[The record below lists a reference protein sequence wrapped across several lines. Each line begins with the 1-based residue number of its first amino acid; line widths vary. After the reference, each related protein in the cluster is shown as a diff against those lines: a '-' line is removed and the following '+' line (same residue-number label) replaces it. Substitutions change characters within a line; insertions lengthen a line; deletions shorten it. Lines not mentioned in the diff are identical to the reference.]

1 MSYGDNQA
9 QDMSIV
15 PGMEDYSDIKDFL
28 AKHAIT
34 KNVNKKPITNT
45 RIGDNKKNIYGGS
58 YHISD
63 AEYDTFLKLYYRDIV
78 SKNKKEYLTEKQRD
92 DNGPLVVD
100 LDFRYM
106 YDIDEKQHN
115 NTEIEDL
122 ILLYGEEL
130 KKVYQLNKDV
140 NIPVYIFEK
149 PTVNRLKE
157 KNITK
162 DGIHIL
168 IGLQCDR
175 NIQMYIRKKVMESI
189 RDIWS
194 DLPITNTWNDVFD
207 EGISKG
213 HVNWQLYGSR
223 KPGFDKYAITRIFE
237 IGYDDDDDE
246 LSLQEIPVSKFD
258 MEKQFHTLSVR
269 NTNNVSLFMKND
281 FISTFEKM
289 GNEFKQQKRPRN
301 VMIQQTDQS
310 IFENRLLSNIKN
322 REELDH
328 AVDVFLDS
336 VTNNNDEYYLKTMH
350 EYAMILPESY
360 YGEGSYIKWIRVLW
374 CLKNT
379 HPKLLITWLAFSAR
393 KEGFSFSDIPDL
405 CSKWSEQE
413 VKGDDGLTKLSL
425 IHWVKKECEEEYE
438 RIKMNTIDY
447 YIDQTI
453 NSSNS
458 KYKAPDND
466 LAKVLYQWFKHEF
479 VCVGLKNT
487 SWHRFK
493 DNRWKEDD
501 SGVNLRK
508 GISGAIRDLYNQR
521 SVQLMQNISA
531 SKHLLMDSVNNE
543 AEDDVQSEND
553 TNKTKSLQ
561 ILNIIQRLGSTTD
574 KIKIMTEAK
583 ELFYNS
589 YFLQKLDENPYLL
602 CFKNGIVDF
611 KAKTFRK
618 GTPEDYVS
626 RCTNI
631 NYIELNESHNEIKK
645 EITTFMEKLFP
656 ERELCNYMWS
666 HLASTL
672 IGTSANQTF
681 NMYHG
686 HGQNGKSVLI
696 NLMEKVLGDYKGDVP
711 VSLITGARAN
721 VGGLSPEIVQLK
733 GIRYAVMQE
742 PSKKEVINEG
752 IMKQITSGKDPLTGR
767 APYQAQVISFIPQC
781 KLVVACNNLMGIKS
795 NDHGTWR
802 RIRTVPFKSLFT
814 ENPVAGDKDKPY
826 QFKIDKYIDE
836 KFDKWK
842 EVMASMLVD
851 IVYKTDGVVEDCS
864 IVLEKS
870 NEYRESQD
878 YISEFIKDRV
888 IKDTDGKIK
897 KTELNNDFSIW
908 YASNY
913 GGRGPSPKDLH
924 EYMDKQ
930 YGRIRN
936 QSWSGVRI
944 RYEQDNDDIFE
955 KESDDN
961 DITNND
967 L

>member
-1 MSYGDNQA
+1 MSDANKEA
-9 QDMSIV
+9 QSTSIV
-15 PGMEDYSDIKDFL
+15 PGLSDYNDIKDFL
-28 AKHAIT
+28 AKHSIT
-34 KNVNKKPITNT
+34 KNVNKKVITNT
-45 RIGDNKKNIYGGS
+45 RIGDSKTNIHGGS

-92 DNGPLVVD
+92 SDGPLVVD

-106 YDIDEKQHN
+106 YEVDEKQHSG
-115 NTEIEDL
+115 EELEDL
-122 ILLYGEEL
+122 VLLYAEEL
-130 KKVYQLNKDV
+130 KKVYQFDKKET
-140 NIPVYIFEK
+140 IPVYIFEK
-149 PTVNRLKE
+149 PTVNRIKD

-168 IGLQCDR
+168 FGLQCDR
-175 NIQMYIRKKVMESI
+175 TVQTYVRRKVMESVK
-189 RDIWS
+189 DIWS
-194 DLPITNTWNDVFD
+194 NLPITNTWSDVFD

-223 KPGFDKYAITRIFE
+223 KPGFDKYGLQRIFE

-246 LSLQEIPVSKFD
+246 LSLNEITLSKFD
-258 MEKQFHTLSVR
+258 IEKNFYKLSVR
-269 NTNNVSLFMKND
+269 NTKNVSLFMKND
-281 FISTFEKM
+281 FISVYEKM
-289 GNEFKQQKRPRN
+289 GNEFKQTRKPKN
-301 VMIQQTDQS
+301 VIVQQVNINGYDNT
-310 IFENRLLSNIKN
+310 LLSKIKN
-322 REELDH
+322 RDELNH
-328 AVDVFLDS
+328 AVDMFLDS
-336 VTNNNDEYYLKTMH
+336 VTNNNDEYYLKTIH
-350 EYAMILPESY
+350 EYAMVLPESY
-360 YGEGSYIKWIRVLW
+360 YGEGSYSKWIRVLW

-379 HPKLLITWLAFSAR
+379 HPRLLITWLAFSAR
-393 KEGFSFSDIPDL
+393 KEGFMFSEIQDL
-405 CSKWSEQE
+405 CDKWNEQE
-413 VKGDDGLTKLSL
+413 VKGDDGLSKLSL

-438 RIKMNTIDY
+438 KIKMSTIDY
-447 YIDQTI
+447 YIDHTI
-453 NSSNS
+453 SSSNS
-458 KYKAPDND
+458 KYKSPDND

-493 DNRWKEDD
+493 DSRWKEDD

-508 GISGAIRDLYNQR
+508 GISGVIRDLYNKK
-521 SVQLMQNISA
+521 SVQLMQSFSA
-531 SKHLLMDSVNNE
+531 NKHLLMDRANNDGD
-543 AEDDVQSEND
+543 DDVQNEND
-553 TNKTKSLQ
+553 TNKTKSIQ

-589 YFLQKLDENPYLL
+589 HFLQKLDENPYLL

-631 NYIELNESHNEIKK
+631 NYVELNESHVEIQNEIK
-645 EITTFMEKLFP
+645 EFMKQLFP
-656 ERELCNYMWS
+656 EPELCKYMWH

-711 VSLITGARAN
+711 VSLITGVRAN

-814 ENPVAGDKDKPY
+814 EKPVSGDKDKPY

-836 KFDKWK
+836 KFDRWK

-851 IVYKTDGVVEDCS
+851 IVYKTDGVAEDCS

-888 IKDTDGKIK
+888 IKDSEGRIK

-936 QSWSGVRI
+936 QAWNGVRI
-944 RYEQDNDDIFE
+944 RYEQDNEDDGFE
-955 KESDDN
+955 KESDN
-961 DITNND
+961 NITNDD